1 MQRTTSSCS
10 YRILNLQQVITRNN
24 KVNEISVNN
33 VTSNNRTPQRQPIT
47 SAQNQQY
54 QQLECFSNP
63 S

>member
-1 MQRTTSSCS
+1 MQRATSSCS
-10 YRILNLQQVITRNN
+10 YRILNLQQVITRNE

-33 VTSNNRTPQRQPIT
+33 VTSNNRTPHSVSLSL
-47 SAQNQQY
+47 SAQNQ